1 MFVYFYK
8 KLILLLIKKYIQIVL
23 LLLFEI
29 VVSQNDSII
38 KGKIV
43 VANNYNDGVTIVNIS
58 NKTNTISGNGGYFV
72 IKAKVNDTL
81 LFSSLQFDVIKLKM
95 TATDFGQNLLF
106 IKMTPRSKLIE
117 KVIITNQTVITAES
131 LGLVPKGQKRYT
143 VAERRMKSGGG
154 GIGIGGLINLFTGY
168 GKELKRNL
176 EIEKKE
182 ILIEKIRNQF
192 EKAYFVKTLQI
203 PENYIDG
210 FLYYIGEDK
219 KSYEILNS
227 TDKYMKMFKLAGL
240 AVEYLKTVQPE
251 TPKSK

>member
-8 KLILLLIKKYIQIVL
+8 KLILLIIKKYIQIVL
-23 LLLFEI
+23 LLLFQFG
-29 VVSQNDSII
+29 VSQNDSII

-43 VANNYNDGVTIVNIS
+43 VVNNYNDGVTIVNIS
-58 NKTNTISGNGGYFV
+58 NKTNTISGNGGYFI

-81 LFSSLQFDVIKLKM
+81 LFSSLHFDVIKLKI
-95 TATDFGQNLLF
+95 TATDFGQDLLF
-106 IKMTPRSKLIE
+106 VKMTPRSKLIE

-143 VAERRMKSGGG
+143 VAERRMKSSGG

-182 ILIEKIRNQF
+182 MLIEKIRNQF
-192 EKAYFVKTLQI
+192 DKAYFVTTLQI

-219 KSYEILNS
+219 KSHEILNS
-227 TDKYMKMFKLAGL
+227 TDKYSKMFKLADL
-240 AVEYLKTVQPE
+240 AVEYLKTIQPE
-251 TPKSK
+251 TPKAK

>member
-1 MFVYFYK
+1 
-8 KLILLLIKKYIQIVL
+8 
-23 LLLFEI
+23 
-29 VVSQNDSII
+29 
-38 KGKIV
+38 
-43 VANNYNDGVTIVNIS
+43 
-58 NKTNTISGNGGYFV
+58 
-72 IKAKVNDTL
+72 
-81 LFSSLQFDVIKLKM
+81 
-95 TATDFGQNLLF
+95 
-106 IKMTPRSKLIE
+106 MTPRSKLIE

-143 VAERRMKSGGG
+143 VAERRMISGGG

-182 ILIEKIRNQF
+182 MLIEKIRNQF

-203 PENYIDG
+203 PENNIDG

-219 KSYEILNS
+219 KSFEILIGN
-227 TDKYMKMFKLAGL
+227 DKNTKMFKLADL
-240 AVEYLKTVQPE
+240 AVAYLKIMQPE